1 MANKPKRRSGF
12 RRLPF
17 QHNMVL
23 LTPATGTV
31 VKGDFA
37 QTVDDKMWFIS
48 AELVWGL
55 QALTPGEGPIT
66 VGLAHG
72 DYSATEIEEFIEAS
86 ASWDAG
92 DKVSQEQR
100 RRKIRIVGMF
110 SGEVAD
116 EVLNNGN
123 PIKTYLGMS
132 IEEGET
138 VATWA
143 YNQSGGT
150 LTTGAALR
158 INGGLNAR
166 QT

>member
-1 MANKPKRRSGF
+1 
-12 RRLPF
+12 
-17 QHNMVL
+17 MVL

-37 QTVDDKMWFIS
+37 QVVDDKMWLLS
-48 AELVWGL
+48 ADLVWALQGL
-55 QALTPGEGPIT
+55 TADEGPIS

-92 DKVSQEQR
+92 DKVAQEQR
-100 RRKIRIVGMF
+100 KRKIRVVGIF
-110 SGEVAD
+110 SGNETE
-116 EVLNNGN
+116 EVLNNGM
-123 PIKTYLGMS
+123 PIKTKLGFA

-138 VATWA
+138 LATWA
-143 YNQSGGT
+143 YNQSGAT

-158 INGGLNAR
+158 LNGGINAR